1 MCLNFP
7 EYFPVKP
14 KVPELAD
21 YFRSCGITVMPYT
34 NGRLW
39 DTKLISLRYAQSD
52 ACMKQIGGFYPDP
65 YGGDKAYGRHDFAVM
80 CPFAKNW
87 QDAMSEFTERT
98 FKEAGANAIYYDQ
111 IGCAGYRLCFNP
123 NHGHPVG
130 GGSWWADGYRAFL
143 KREHDRYAPM
153 NIALTTEGT
162 AECYMDVCDGQLVV
176 TAATGEDVPFFPAVY
191 SGYAIYFGTRQ
202 SARKAFDPTFA
213 LMAREFTWGVVNG
226 WSDDWYPNR
235 WGTEKRTA
243 EAAVAFAR
251 AREANRDLF
260 VYGTLE
266 DELRP
271 VSPLEMRTHVW
282 KGTWTKTAYTGDV
295 AVVTGTWWKDR
306 AGKSVLSAV
315 NTTDDPQTVKFR
327 VPHRKDVCVSR
338 TFKPREI
345 VVERY

>member
-1 MCLNFP
+1 M
-7 EYFPVKP
+7 
-14 KVPELAD
+14 
-21 YFRSCGITVMPYT
+21 
-34 NGRLW
+34 
-39 DTKLISLRYAQSD
+39 
-52 ACMKQIGGFYPDP
+52 
-65 YGGDKAYGRHDFAVM
+65 
-80 CPFAKNW
+80 
-87 QDAMSEFTERT
+87 
-98 FKEAGANAIYYDQ
+98 
-111 IGCAGYRLCFNP
+111 
-123 NHGHPVG
+123 
-130 GGSWWADGYRAFL
+130 
-143 KREHDRYAPM
+143 
-153 NIALTTEGT
+153 
-162 AECYMDVCDGQLVV
+162 
-176 TAATGEDVPFFPAVY
+176 
-191 SGYAIYFGTRQ
+191 
-202 SARKAFDPTFA
+202 
-213 LMAREFTWGVVNG
+213 NG

-251 AREANRDLF
+251 ARERNRDVF

-271 VSPLEMRTHVW
+271 VSPIEMRTHIW